1 MVENTEE
8 NLNINPWL
16 CCLPTMAA
24 AFMFVLD
31 ETIANVALPHMAGSF
46 SVSREESMWILTFY
60 LIASGIVIPMVGWF
74 SKVLGRKNFFMF
86 SIVLFTIASALCGLS
101 QNLEQMVLS
110 RILQGI
116 GGGGLLPIS
125 QAILLENFKPEERGK
140 AMAMFG
146 LVIVIAPIIGPVLGG
161 WITENW
167 SWPFI
172 YYINLP
178 IGVLALWLSKV
189 FIYDPPYARKQAGVK
204 TDLFGFFTLS
214 VWLLTLQVVLDKG
227 NNADWFNAPWICWLS
242 ALSCITGAAFLIS
255 QLKNKDALVD
265 LSVFKDKNFLIGTGV
280 QIVMQMVLLASLA
293 ILPQFLQS
301 LMGYDAYKSGLSM
314 MPRGVGALTAMILCA
329 TLANVIDNR
338 ILVMIGLGCIAGGS
352 WMLGDL
358 NLQIST
364 MNIAIPNFLF
374 GVGLGLAM
382 IPIITLSVAT
392 IKNDQMTNASGLQNL
407 LKNIGGA
414 FGTSIVATLLSR
426 GAQKHQYML
435 ISHFTDTYQ
444 PYVER
449 VQAMAGA
456 FSSSVD
462 SFTANYMGQHT
473 VYQLLQQQAN
483 LSAFIDAF
491 RTFAVA
497 SALTIPLILLLN
509 NIKKEEQNTTED
521 DL

>member
-1 MVENTEE
+1 MEE
-8 NLNINPWL
+8 NSNRNPWL
-16 CCLPTMAA
+16 ACLPTMAA

-60 LIASGIVIPMVGWF
+60 LISSGIVIPMVGWF

-86 SIVLFTIASALCGLS
+86 SILLFTVASGLCGIS
-101 QNLEQMVLS
+101 KNLEQMIFA

-125 QAILLENFKPEERGK
+125 QAILLENFKPQERGK

-146 LVIVIAPIIGPVLGG
+146 LVIVLAPILGPVLGG
-161 WITENW
+161 WITDNW

-178 IGVLALWLSKV
+178 IGCLAMWLSKV
-189 FIYDPPYARKQAGVK
+189 FIYDPPFARKQTGVK
-204 TDLFGFFTLS
+204 TDGFGFFTLS
-214 VWLLTLQVVLDKG
+214 LWLLTLQIVLDKG
-227 NNADWFNAPWICWLS
+227 NNADWFNATWICWLS
-242 ALSCITGAAFLIS
+242 ALSCISGIAFLVS
-255 QLKNKDALVD
+255 QLKRKDSLVD
-265 LSVFKDKNFLIGTGV
+265 LSVFKDKNFFIGTAV
-280 QIVMQMVLLASLA
+280 QVVMQAVLLASLA
-293 ILPQFLQS
+293 ILPQFLQA

-314 MPRGVGALTAMILCA
+314 MPRGLGALMATILCG
-329 TLANVIDNR
+329 TMSNKVDNR
-338 ILVMIGLGCIAGGS
+338 LLVMIGLIFIGSGS

-364 MNIAIPNFLF
+364 MNIAVPNFLF
-374 GVGLGLAM
+374 GLGLGLAM
-382 IPIITLSVAT
+382 IPIITLSMAT
-392 IKNDQMTNASGLQNL
+392 IKIEQMTNASGLQNL

-435 ISHFTDTYQ
+435 INHLHDTYQ
-444 PYVER
+444 PFVER
-449 VQAMAGA
+449 VQTMAGM
-456 FSSSVD
+456 FSSTVD
-462 SFTANYMGQHT
+462 PTTANYMGRGM

-483 LSAFIDAF
+483 LAAFIDAF
-491 RTFAVA
+491 RIFAVA
-497 SALTIPLILLLN
+497 SIVIIPLIFLVSNL
-509 NIKKEEQNTTED
+509 KKEEG
-521 DL
+521 

>member
-1 MVENTEE
+1 MADEE
-8 NLNINPWL
+8 NININPWL
-16 CCLPTMAA
+16 TCLPTMAA

-74 SKVLGRKNFFMF
+74 SKVMGRKNFFMF
-86 SIVLFTIASALCGLS
+86 SIILFTVASVLCGFS
-101 QNLEQMVLS
+101 KNLEQMVLS

-125 QAILLENFKPEERGK
+125 QAILFENFKPQERGK

-172 YYINLP
+172 YFINLP
-178 IGVLALWLSKV
+178 IGIIALWLSKL
-189 FIYDPPYARKQAGVK
+189 FIFDPPYAQKQQGVK
-204 TDLFGFFTLS
+204 TDAFGFFMLS
-214 VWLLTLQVVLDKG
+214 IWLLTLQVVLDKG
-227 NNADWFNAPWICWLS
+227 NNADWFNAPWICWLT
-242 ALSCITGAAFLIS
+242 AISCATGIAFLVS
-255 QLKNKDALVD
+255 QIRNKDSLVD
-265 LSVFKDKNFLIGTGV
+265 LSVFKDKNFLIGTLV
-280 QIVMQMVLLASLA
+280 QIVMQGVLLASLA

-314 MPRGVGALTAMILCA
+314 MPRGLGALSAMVMCA

-338 ILVMIGLGCIAGGS
+338 ILVMIGLGCIGLGS

-392 IKNDQMTNASGLQNL
+392 IKNEQMTNASGLQNL

-435 ISHFTDTYQ
+435 IQHLTDTVQ
-444 PYVER
+444 PYTER
-449 VQAMAGA
+449 VQTMAGA
-456 FSSSVD
+456 FSTTVD
-462 SFTANYMGQHT
+462 PHTAIYMGQGM
-473 VYQLLQQQAN
+473 VYKLLQQQAN
-483 LSAFIDAF
+483 LAAFIDAF
-491 RTFAVA
+491 RIFAVA
-497 SALTIPLILLLN
+497 SIVIIPLVLLIKK
-509 NIKKEEQNTTED
+509 IKKEEA
-521 DL
+521 

>member
-46 SVSREESMWILTFY
+46 SVSREESMWILTSY

-74 SKVLGRKNFFMF
+74 SKVLGRKNFFII
-86 SIVLFTIASALCGLS
+86 SIIVFTVASALCGLA
-101 QNLEQMVLS
+101 QNMEMMVFS

-125 QAILLENFKPEERGK
+125 QAILFENFKPEERGK

-146 LVIVIAPIIGPVLGG
+146 FVIVIAPIIGPVIGG

-172 YYINLP
+172 YYINIP
-178 IGVLALWLSKV
+178 IGILAVWLCKI
-189 FIYDPPYARKQAGVK
+189 FIYDPPYARKQTGVK
-204 TDLFGFFTLS
+204 TDGLGFFFLTI
-214 VWLLTLQVVLDKG
+214 WLVTLQIVLDKG
-227 NNADWFNAPWICWLS
+227 NNADWFNATWICWLS
-242 ALSCITGAAFLIS
+242 AISCVAGVAFLYS
-255 QLKNKDALVD
+255 QIKNKESLVD
-265 LSVFKDKNFLIGTGV
+265 LSVFRDKNFLLGTLV
-280 QIVMQMVLLASLA
+280 QIVMQAVLLASLA

-314 MPRGVGALTAMILCA
+314 MPRGLGSLMAMVLCA
-329 TLANVIDNR
+329 MLANIVDNR
-338 ILVMIGLGCIAGGS
+338 FLVMIGFGCLAAGS

-358 NLQIST
+358 NLEFST

-374 GVGLGLAM
+374 GMGLGLTM

-392 IKNDQMTNASGLQNL
+392 LKNEQMTNASGLQNL

-414 FGTSIVATLLSR
+414 FGTSIVATLISR

-435 ISHFTDTYQ
+435 INHLTDTYQ
-444 PYVER
+444 PFVER

-462 SFTANYMGQHT
+462 PFTANYMGQGM
-473 VYQLLQQQAN
+473 VYQILQQQAN

-491 RTFAVA
+491 RIFAIASVA
-497 SALTIPLILLLN
+497 TIPLILLLN
-509 NIKKEEQNTTED
+509 NIKKEEHN
-521 DL
+521 